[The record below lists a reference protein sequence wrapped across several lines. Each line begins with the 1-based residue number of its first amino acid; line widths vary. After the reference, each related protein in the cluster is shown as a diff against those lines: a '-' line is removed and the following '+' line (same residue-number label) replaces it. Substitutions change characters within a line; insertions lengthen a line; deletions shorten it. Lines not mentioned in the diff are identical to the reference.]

1 MSLLADVLT
10 VALGL
15 AIALTILGAGVGRMV
30 LLIPAAVK
38 SLIERGRVA
47 GVEQGIAQGIA
58 QGMEQGIAQGAEQER
73 EAQRQRR
80 KEAYA
85 RFGIELDGA
94 RVLSNT
100 PEVEDFL
107 SGKSGGPS

>member
-1 MSLLADVLT
+1 MA
-10 VALGL
+10 
-15 AIALTILGAGVGRMV
+15 

-47 GVEQGIAQGIA
+47 GVD
-58 QGMEQGIAQGAEQER
+58 QER